1 MHATQNMGNGSVPGN
16 YKQDWTARKA
26 FYIVK
31 MKDGT
36 ENFFVKINER
46 RLVTADP
53 YTDLISSLEQM
64 ITDVK
69 EMRRQAS

>member
-1 MHATQNMGNGSVPGN
+1 MLETQDTANSF
-16 YKQDWTARKA
+16 KKDWTKRKA

-36 ENFFVKINER
+36 ENFFLKINER

-64 ITDVK
+64 LADVK
-69 EMRRQAS
+69 EMQRSATA